1 MKSGLFILGVGLF
14 TLILLGSLVI
24 AENAA
29 GIAKTI
35 INTMAANAKAIAASP
50 LTAGQPF
57 VTANTIS
64 GAIGVATSVAAT
76 AKALSA
82 LGGGDGGGG
91 SAPSMGG
98 AGGAGGAAPQFNVV
112 GQGGA
117 NQIAESISGR
127 ESQPVRAFVVGSD
140 VTTQQGLN
148 RGIVQNATL
157 G

>member
-1 MKSGLFILGVGLF
+1 MLQSLGIKNKALQKG
-14 TLILLGSLVI
+14 LVI

-91 SAPSMGG
+91 APSMGSG
-98 AGGAGGAAPQFNVV
+98 SGSAAPQFNVV
-112 GQGGA
+112 GQGGP
-117 NQIAESISGR
+117 NQIAQSIAGR